1 MLAPTESNQAK
12 PSTWALR
19 PLQQLC
25 VALEMQITQ
34 SLVEPFIFMCVGVL
48 TVCMYV
54 YRVGAGNFRGQK
66 RVLDFPG
73 TGVTGC

>member
-34 SLVEPFIFMCVGVL
+34 SLVEPFIFMCVGALHACVSAHY
-48 TVCMYV
+48 TRAVPTD
-54 YRVGAGNFRGQK
+54 ARGW
-66 RVLDFPG
+66 
-73 TGVTGC
+73 